1 MADNADDQTRGDRPS
16 LRMAAAHPDFGP
28 RYRVIGLLG
37 KGGMGEVFR
46 AYDTELKS
54 EVALKVVRGDGDRD
68 AALARFR
75 REIALARK
83 VTSPNVLRVYDLDEH
98 EGLRF
103 LSMEFVDGEDLAALM
118 RREKRLPIERALAI
132 FRQVCAG
139 LEAAHRQ
146 GVVHRDL
153 KPQNVLV

>member
-68 AALARFR
+68 A
-75 REIALARK
+75 ALARK

-153 KPQNVLV
+153 KPQNVLVD